1 MENANSSATVNIE
14 VAYALPDKQQVISV
28 QVSQGTTIEQ
38 AIQLSGI
45 LEQFPQ
51 IDIAKNKLGIFGK
64 LKKADVVVREG
75 DRVEIYRPLIADP
88 KVVRKQRA
96 AEGKRMAK
104 GGGDIK
110 KTEATD
116 K

>member
-1 MENANSSATVNIE
+1 MENANTSATVNIE
-14 VAYALPDKQQVISV
+14 VAYALPDKQLVIAL

-45 LEQFPQ
+45 LEQLPQ
-51 IDIAKNKLGIFGK
+51 VDIAQNKLGIFGK
-64 LKKADVVVREG
+64 LKKADVLVREG

-88 KVVRKQRA
+88 KAVRKQRA

-110 KTEATD
+110 KDKATN

>member
-1 MENANSSATVNIE
+1 MENANTSATVNIE
-14 VAYALPDKQQVISV
+14 VAYALSDKQLVIAV

-64 LKKADVVVREG
+64 LKKADVLVREG

-110 KTEATD
+110 KDKATD